1 MKTHEEMNR
10 EFHQILEESDRKHTD
25 SIRRREEKKRE
36 IFALLG
42 GKKPGAKD
50 NK

>member
-10 EFHQILEESDRKHTD
+10 EFHRILQESDRKHTD
-25 SIRRREEKKRE
+25 ALHRRETKKQQL
-36 IFALLG
+36 FALLS
-42 GKKPGAKD
+42 GKKPSKD